1 MTDDALAMID
11 DSNDDTETAANMYT
25 HKLPNKY
32 STQSQS
38 PEKSVCQVR
47 KFISKLRKW
56 MAIFFI
62 NLYFMT
68 FT

>member
-38 PEKSVCQVR
+38 PEKSVCQVC
-47 KFISKLRKW
+47 KFISKLRK
-56 MAIFFI
+56 
-62 NLYFMT
+62 
-68 FT
+68 

>member
-32 STQSQS
+32 SPQSQS

-47 KFISKLRKW
+47 KFISKLRK
-56 MAIFFI
+56 
-62 NLYFMT
+62 
-68 FT
+68 

>member
-11 DSNDDTETAANMYT
+11 DSNDDTETAANMYK

-32 STQSQS
+32 SPQSQS
-38 PEKSVCQVR
+38 PEKSVC

-56 MAIFFI
+56 MVFF
-62 NLYFMT
+62 FS
-68 FT
+68 